1 MSETI
6 RKTILIVEDDGG
18 TQLLMATLTRRS
30 GLEPIVASNGKDA
43 MALLKERTF
52 DLIILDLMMPGA
64 SGFDVLAFLESET
77 RGERVIVCTAAGP
90 HSIAGIDSTSV
101 HSVIRKPFDIDEF
114 ATTVAAALRE
124 PT

>member
-1 MSETI
+1 MTETT

-18 TQLLMATLTRRS
+18 TQLLLATLTRRS
-30 GLEPIVASNGKDA
+30 GLEPVVASNGKDA

-77 RGERVIVCTAAGP
+77 RSERVIVCTAAGP
-90 HSIAGIDSTSV
+90 NSIAGIDSTAVSA
-101 HSVIRKPFDIDEF
+101 VIRKPFDIDEF
-114 ATTVAAALRE
+114 AATVAEALKE
-124 PT
+124 CE